1 MHTMQAKL
9 CPFLF
14 LAALSNWNL
23 QKEIKQNLQLRQY
36 GEMMKLVDVE
46 IEFISVSP

>member
-1 MHTMQAKL
+1 MSFPLPCSSVQLK
-9 CPFLF
+9 P
-14 LAALSNWNL
+14 S
-23 QKEIKQNLQLRQY
+23 KEIKQNLQLRQY